1 MTSQQYPVLVA
12 HRGYPSR
19 YPENTLPGI
28 EAAIHAG
35 AGFVEFD
42 IQMSRDRVPMLC
54 HDSSLLRTGGIDRSM
69 LEMTAAELEYIE
81 VGETARLGSRFKG
94 TTVPRLSVVLTL
106 LSRYPSV
113 QCFIEIKQE
122 SLEHFGRGPVMESV
136 MSLVRGHNANCTI
149 ISFDSECLLHARQL
163 GAARI
168 GLVTESADATTP
180 QLLKDMRPEFLFT
193 SDACF
198 SKLYGELSGDWQWVV
213 YHTERP
219 QRALEL
225 ARLGANLV
233 ETNAIGEMLTA
244 FGIVSE

>member
-1 MTSQQYPVLVA
+1 MTSPQVPVLVA

-54 HDSSLLRTGGIDRSM
+54 HDSSLLRTGGIDQSV
-69 LEMTAAELEYIE
+69 LEMSAAELECID
-81 VGETARLGSRFKG
+81 VGETARLGSRFRG
-94 TTVPRLSVVLTL
+94 TPLPRLSVVLKM
-106 LSRYPSV
+106 LSRHPSV
-113 QCFIEIKQE
+113 HCFIEIKQE
-122 SLEHFGRGPVMESV
+122 SLEHFGREPVMEKV
-136 MSLVRGHNANCTI
+136 MSLVRSHNVNCTI
-149 ISFDSECLLHARQL
+149 ISFDSECLFHARQL

-180 QLLKDMRPEFLFT
+180 QLLRNMRPAFLFT
-193 SDACF
+193 SDTCF
-198 SKLYGELSGDWQWVV
+198 NNLYAALSGNWQWVV
-213 YHTERP
+213 YHTEQPR
-219 QRALEL
+219 RALEL
-225 ARLGANLV
+225 ARQGADMV